1 MPLDSFNVLKQIG
14 KGSYGEVFLVRHK
27 RGNKKYVMKKIQLK
41 NASTRER
48 KAAQQEALLLK
59 KLIHPNI
66 VSYKDSF
73 QDRTGYLYIIM
84 GFCEGGDVYNYLKNR
99 NGLPIDESQ
108 VMVWFMQ
115 IALALQFMHS
125 NNILHR
131 DLKTQNIF
139 LTKHDI
145 IKVGDLGIAR
155 VLEGSWDLATTRVG
169 TPYYMS
175 PELFS
180 NQPYNHKSDVWALGC
195 CVYEML
201 TLKHAFSAK
210 DLNSLVYKILNGKVP
225 QMPKQYSTQ
234 LGDIVK
240 STLALDPK
248 NRPSVP
254 QLLRLPYMKRHIS
267 QFLQSTDHSS
277 KQASKEKS
285 NKSEQT
291 IQRNNSESSLSSV
304 STDENVTKVK
314 NKYIVQSPKESSV
327 DNATFVKGE
336 DNEESGKLSRKP
348 SDPAIAQG
356 TEAKSSR
363 RGRPLPDPPVS
374 AQSDILSSKS
384 TISGNEGSPAK
395 SIPLN
400 RRRQS
405 EPVNS
410 RSSSKEYALYFEL
423 QIIVALFNFESQ
435 IFTFRIYYDDRRE
448 IEDVEAFPTPK
459 SSGGPTISAARE
471 RRRMKQQRNLFD
483 VSVFNSPKIPPVGE
497 EEILG
502 LHHDVLDSIDQF
514 SIPENQ
520 REPTAQYQRLKSY
533 DAKKPSTGNVKASKI
548 KQSAS
553 ADDNSCD
560 PDEDSDN
567 QGEGS
572 HSDNNMSDDS
582 DNDNELQPEAKKQD
596 DRHQKEMSSV
606 MSLMEIT
613 LKVSDDSENEPQQ
626 PEAKE
631 ADKIETLRDGLLEE
645 RIRNLKKDLSE
656 IDNGL
661 LQECFRLLD
670 ISGVDDDEEPLQ
682 IHET

>member
-267 QFLQSTDHSS
+267 QFLQSTDH
-277 KQASKEKS
+277 
-285 NKSEQT
+285 
-291 IQRNNSESSLSSV
+291 R
-304 STDENVTKVK
+304 
-314 NKYIVQSPKESSV
+314 
-327 DNATFVKGE
+327 
-336 DNEESGKLSRKP
+336 
-348 SDPAIAQG
+348 
-356 TEAKSSR
+356 
-363 RGRPLPDPPVS
+363 
-374 AQSDILSSKS
+374 
-384 TISGNEGSPAK
+384 
-395 SIPLN
+395 
-400 RRRQS
+400 
-405 EPVNS
+405 
-410 RSSSKEYALYFEL
+410 
-423 QIIVALFNFESQ
+423 
-435 IFTFRIYYDDRRE
+435 
-448 IEDVEAFPTPK
+448 
-459 SSGGPTISAARE
+459 
-471 RRRMKQQRNLFD
+471 
-483 VSVFNSPKIPPVGE
+483 
-497 EEILG
+497 
-502 LHHDVLDSIDQF
+502 
-514 SIPENQ
+514 
-520 REPTAQYQRLKSY
+520 
-533 DAKKPSTGNVKASKI
+533 
-548 KQSAS
+548 
-553 ADDNSCD
+553 
-560 PDEDSDN
+560 
-567 QGEGS
+567 
-572 HSDNNMSDDS
+572 
-582 DNDNELQPEAKKQD
+582 
-596 DRHQKEMSSV
+596 
-606 MSLMEIT
+606 
-613 LKVSDDSENEPQQ
+613 
-626 PEAKE
+626 
-631 ADKIETLRDGLLEE
+631 
-645 RIRNLKKDLSE
+645 
-656 IDNGL
+656 
-661 LQECFRLLD
+661 
-670 ISGVDDDEEPLQ
+670 
-682 IHET
+682 